1 LARLAGLPDGL
12 VELCGVDPGVGVGDH
27 GNVPV
32 ACNLGGHVHAGG
44 PVEQALDVV
53 ALDHLVALERGP
65 EVLLEPLPG
74 PVPMSAVVAA
84 RNQYRNR
91 ALAELCVERKLV
103 AVNVLPDG
111 VGAVVGRG
119 DASLV
124 LVPAAELR
132 VDHVHE
138 RVAGQPSLIHA
149 PGEVL
154 VEAAPL
160 AEGAVEAADLID
172 DLAGEI

>member
-1 LARLAGLPDGL
+1 
-12 VELCGVDPGVGVGDH
+12 
-27 GNVPV
+27 
-32 ACNLGGHVHAGG
+32 
-44 PVEQALDVV
+44 
-53 ALDHLVALERGP
+53 ERGP

-74 PVPMSAVVAA
+74 PVPMSAAVAA
-84 RNQYRNR
+84 RNQYRDR
-91 ALAELCVERKLV
+91 TLAELCVERKLV
-103 AVNVLPDG
+103 AVDVLPDG

-138 RVAGQPSLIHA
+138 WVAGQPSLIHA

-160 AEGAVEAADLID
+160 AEGAVEAAALID
-172 DLAGEI
+172 ALAGEVQHRPPRQVEHAVPAVAADLADRPVVGGALARVLE